1 MTGDRD
7 QDHPHGKSTYKVLDR
22 LYVFKVAISLFVDL
36 YKNLLRNCMLNFDFT
51 IFLGHELSQTSIE
64 HTDQANFYMFL
75 FANVNVSIN
84 NFLNSKI
91 KISII

>member
-1 MTGDRD
+1 M
-7 QDHPHGKSTYKVLDR
+7 LDR

-36 YKNLLRNCMLNFDFT
+36 YKNPLRNRMLNFDFIT
-51 IFLGHELSQTSIE
+51 FLGHELSQTSIE
-64 HTDQANFYMFL
+64 HTDLANSYMFL
-75 FANVNVSIN
+75 CANVNVSIN